1 MKQYYTID
9 YDLNRP
15 TNKIVS
21 APLNSDF
28 GVGVRMW
35 RDGSALDSDI
45 TVGGISSSGTRGGYQ
60 LFDLS
65 TGSDEAITD
74 YRVSGAYDFNL
85 RVYETNKNY
94 IEKWNSGSEP
104 QPQWDV
110 ILGSKTF
117 VAEATTTEEVYSDDS
132 VQPVVWLYAKQ
143 VKSLTCTYSD
153 NGGPKQTITSF
164 MNVQVYDDNGGAY
177 FFCHAGDPSNGNIWY
192 ESEGGMSAENSYIK
206 FTGYFRTIHFP
217 VEAGHTYEI
226 EWKLEYDADM
236 VFEELSST
244 DTQERE

>member
-28 GVGVRMW
+28 GVAIKVW
-35 RDGSALDSDI
+35 KDGQLLDADLSVDGLSATS
-45 TVGGISSSGTRGGYQ
+45 TRGGYQ

-74 YRVSGAYDFNL
+74 YRVSGQACDFNL

-94 IEKWNSGSEP
+94 IEKWSESEP
-104 QPQWDV
+104 PSPWTV

-117 VAEATTTEEVYSDDS
+117 TADTTTTEEITSDDS
-132 VQPVVWLYAKQ
+132 FESPVWIYAKQ
-143 VKSLTCTYSD
+143 VKSFTCTYSD

-164 MNVQVYDDNGGAY
+164 MNVQVQDDDEGAY

-192 ESEGGMSAENSYIK
+192 ESEGGMSAEK
-206 FTGYFRTIHFP
+206 T
-217 VEAGHTYEI
+217 
-226 EWKLEYDADM
+226 
-236 VFEELSST
+236 
-244 DTQERE
+244 

>member
-28 GVGVRMW
+28 GVAVKMW

-45 TVGGISSSGTRGGYQ
+45 TVGGIASSGTRGGYQ

-85 RVYETNKNY
+85 RVYETNKNF
-94 IEKWNSGSEP
+94 IEKWGGSEP

-110 ILGSKTF
+110 ISGSTTF
-117 VAEATTTEEVYSDDS
+117 VADATTTQEVYSETS
-132 VQPVVWLYAKQ
+132 VDEPVWIYAKQ
-143 VKSLTCTYSD
+143 LKSLTCTYSD

-164 MNVQVYDDNGGAY
+164 MNVQV
-177 FFCHAGDPSNGNIWY
+177 
-192 ESEGGMSAENSYIK
+192 
-206 FTGYFRTIHFP
+206 
-217 VEAGHTYEI
+217 
-226 EWKLEYDADM
+226 
-236 VFEELSST
+236 
-244 DTQERE
+244 

>member
-1 MKQYYTID
+1 MKKYYTID

-15 TNKIVS
+15 TNKIVP

-45 TVGGISSSGTRGGYQ
+45 TVGGIASSGTRGGYQ

-94 IEKWNSGSEP
+94 IEKWVGGTP
-104 QPQWDV
+104 GQWDV
-110 ILGSKTF
+110 ISGRTTF
-117 VAEATTTEEVYSDDS
+117 VADSTTTQEVYSDDS
-132 VQPVVWLYAKQ
+132 VQPDWIYAKQ
-143 VKSLTCTYSD
+143 VKSITCTYSD

-164 MNVQVYDDNGGAY
+164 MNVQV
-177 FFCHAGDPSNGNIWY
+177 
-192 ESEGGMSAENSYIK
+192 
-206 FTGYFRTIHFP
+206 
-217 VEAGHTYEI
+217 
-226 EWKLEYDADM
+226 
-236 VFEELSST
+236 
-244 DTQERE
+244 